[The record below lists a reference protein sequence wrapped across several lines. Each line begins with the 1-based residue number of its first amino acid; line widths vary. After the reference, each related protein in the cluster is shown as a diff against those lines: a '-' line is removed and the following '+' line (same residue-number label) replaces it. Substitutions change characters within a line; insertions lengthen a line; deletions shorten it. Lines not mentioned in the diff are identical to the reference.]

1 MGILAIP
8 NRMGRI
14 IKGRGSTS
22 RTFICRGNDG
32 DVNDD
37 GDGDGDK
44 DDEEDKDNVED
55 AVPDG
60 EVDVEG
66 DVSKV
71 VAVEFF
77 NKARCSVIWKSR
89 GDNSAAR

>member
-32 DVNDD
+32 DVN
-37 GDGDGDK
+37 GDGDK
-44 DDEEDKDNVED
+44 DEEEDEDNAED

-66 DVSKV
+66 DLSKV

-77 NKARCSVIWKSR
+77 KKARCSVIWKSW